1 MKVENTPAHHRREYN
16 ASGTSQASFLAK
28 FKATYNKL
36 GQKRHHHS
44 GVPKTLCTLR
54 YTYRLQIKKTIKH
67 FPLKNSN
74 PKKPQKNKQ
83 ANKPKKQTKQ
93 QNKKTK
99 KHIFILC
106 LEGKKIQT
114 VGLYPTFL
122 AQEITRDK

>member
-1 MKVENTPAHHRREYN
+1 MKVENTPTHHRREYN

-28 FKATYNKL
+28 FKATNNKL
-36 GQKRHHHS
+36 GQKRHRHS
-44 GVPKTLCTLR
+44 GVPKTLCNLR

-67 FPLKNSN
+67 FPIKNSN
-74 PKKPQKNKQ
+74 PKKPPKKTNTQTKKNKQ
-83 ANKPKKQTKQ
+83 N
-93 QNKKTK
+93 NKTK

-106 LEGKKIQT
+106 LEGKKIET